1 MATVLV
7 IYYSRTG
14 NTEAMAKAVAKGAK
28 REGVVVELKRVDY
41 ATIYDVM
48 AADAVAF
55 GSPCHYGYMAGA
67 LKEFFDR
74 MLEPEVLKKIHM
86 KPAAAFACNGETDGA
101 KEALLS
107 IKKILYNYFML
118 RPVGDRNSI
127 VCKGE
132 PDEVKI
138 EECESLGI
146 MLAQAAIKGAG
157 DEDG

>member
-1 MATVLV
+1 MARVLV

-14 NTEAMAKAVAKGAK
+14 NTEAMAKAVVKGAK
-28 REGVVVELKRVDY
+28 REGAVVELKRVDY
-41 ATIYDVM
+41 ATTYDVI

-74 MLEPEVLKKIHM
+74 MIDTDALLKIRM
-86 KPAAAFACNGETDGA
+86 KPAAAFASNGETDGA

-118 RPVGDRNSI
+118 SPVGDRNSI

-132 PDEVKI
+132 PDKVKI
-138 EECESLGI
+138 EECESLGV
-146 MLAQAAIKGAG
+146 MLAQAAKQEQGGA
-157 DEDG
+157 DS